1 MMKLQKHTLEITTTL
16 PIQIIDITE
25 KISIWLKQLSEPL
38 SGHLLIA
45 TQHTTAAIRINEKCA
60 ALEQDFLKLV
70 QQWVPPLGNYDHNKV
85 AIDGRPNAHSHLLA
99 YFMSP
104 SQTVA
109 VINNQ
114 LQLGVWQKIFF
125 LELDGPREMRKIE
138 LSLLS

>member
-1 MMKLQKHTLEITTTL
+1 MELDTHTLEITTSL

-25 KISIWLKQLSEPL
+25 KIYTWLKQLNKPL
-38 SGHLLIA
+38 SGHLLVA
-45 TQHTTAAIRINEKCA
+45 TQHTTAAIRINEKCE

-70 QQWVPPLGNYDHNKV
+70 QQWIPPLGNYDHNKV
-85 AIDGRPNAHSHLLA
+85 AVDDRPNAHSHLLA

-114 LQLGVWQKIFF
+114 LQLGAWQNIFF
-125 LELDGPREMRKIE
+125 LELDGPREKRKIE
-138 LSLLS
+138 LSLLY